1 MFLHPTVQNITLSC
15 SDITDDLLAS
25 ELFRNHERSTP
36 LTNLVFDEC
45 NISAFGLQALLSL
58 PRALK
63 KITLGERQ
71 YHFHN
76 PPCIPLGNDCEHFMG
91 ALYMQHESLE
101 YIKHIGSRDWLS
113 DNPNLST
120 NVLHHFDNLRMLELG
135 PHSVLRKYLIAD
147 DFPRNLESLRLLSNY
162 AHYHNLIRTIAYTHL
177 SSLRMDWGSIV
188 AAVLSK
194 HNQVKYVDVILAQ
207 AFTQMSQGFGM
218 DLLRSLWQSG
228 ERRNDIYQAAKPL
241 RARGTRF
248 QLFAEYFTGGNVFIP
263 PYLYGEDVPQELL
276 VYDSETPYLFE
287 SVKYGE
293 DEAENGEKQSPWD
306 DKPENM
312 EIDWVIE

>member
-1 MFLHPTVQNITLSC
+1 MFLHPTVRNITLSC
-15 SDITDDLLAS
+15 SDITDDLLTS
-25 ELFRNHERSTP
+25 ELFRGHERSTP

-63 KITLGERQ
+63 KLTLGERQ

-76 PPCIPLGNDCEHFMG
+76 PPCIPLGNSCEHFMG

-101 YIKHIGSRDWLS
+101 YIKHIGGNRLS
-113 DNPNLST
+113 SNPDLST
-120 NVLHHFDNLRMLELG
+120 NVLHYFDNLRMLELG
-135 PHSVLRKYLIAD
+135 PHSVLRKSLVTD
-147 DFPRNLESLRLLSNY
+147 DFPRNLESLRLFSNY
-162 AHYHNLIRTIAYTHL
+162 AHYHNLDQGTIAYTHS

-194 HNQVKYVDVILAQ
+194 HNQVKHVDVILAQ
-207 AFTQMSQGFGM
+207 AFRQGFGI
-218 DLLRSLWQSG
+218 DSLRSLWQSA
-228 ERRNDIYQAAKPL
+228 ERRDDIYQAAKPL
-241 RARGTRF
+241 RERGTRF
-248 QLFAEYFTGGNVFIP
+248 QLFAEYFAGGNVFIP

-276 VYDSETPYLFE
+276 VYDSETPYSFG

-306 DKPENM
+306 DEPKNM
-312 EIDWVIE
+312 EIG

>member
-1 MFLHPTVQNITLSC
+1 MFLHPTVRNITLSC
-15 SDITDDLLAS
+15 SDITDDLLTS
-25 ELFRNHERSTP
+25 ELFHGHERSTP

-63 KITLGERQ
+63 KLTLGERQ

-76 PPCIPLGNDCEHFMG
+76 PPCIPLGNNCEHFMG

-101 YIKHIGSRDWLS
+101 YIKHIGSRRWLS
-113 DNPNLST
+113 DNPDLST
-120 NVLHHFDNLRMLELG
+120 NVLHYFDNLRMLELG
-135 PHSVLRKYLIAD
+135 PHSILRKCLVAD

-162 AHYHNLIRTIAYTHL
+162 AHYHTLARGTIAYTHL
-177 SSLRMDWGSIV
+177 SSPRTDWGSVV

-194 HNQVKYVDVILAQ
+194 HNQVKHVDVILAQ
-207 AFTQMSQGFGM
+207 GFNM
-218 DLLRSLWQSG
+218 DSLRSLWQSG
-228 ERRNDIYQAAKPL
+228 ERRGDIYQAAKPL
-241 RARGTRF
+241 RERGTRF
-248 QLFAEYFTGGNVFIP
+248 QLFAEYFADGNVFIP

-276 VYDSETPYLFE
+276 VYDSETPYLFG

-293 DEAENGEKQSPWD
+293 DEAENGEKQSPWGGEPKNVEMD
-306 DKPENM
+306 
-312 EIDWVIE
+312 